1 MFTPMNEHLLSVI
14 IIVLVHKL
22 HSLGIGKLPDPILR
36 AWYYAIAEA
45 ENRVWPRETSPTYN
59 IRAHTNKAVYQQS
72 QLCRVKVSWE
82 SRLVLVMELAS

>member
-1 MFTPMNEHLLSVI
+1 MFTPMNELLLSVI

-45 ENRVWPRETSPTYN
+45 ENRVWPRETMYSIAT
-59 IRAHTNKAVYQQS
+59 I
-72 QLCRVKVSWE
+72 LCVS
-82 SRLVLVMELAS
+82 VPCYMTPCG